1 MGVRGMTSLSSL
13 SRRGMLFGGTALG
26 AVGAMGI
33 VAPEAWSWS
42 PTGSVIGTGT
52 GLDPKT
58 VWDAKADPLVE
69 ALFARGEIDLVN
81 ELLADWTH
89 NDQPLPAGLP
99 EDLRVFLEEERQLPS
114 WADQAKL
121 TRVFDFY
128 ERRGLY
134 LGVLYGL
141 GSGMMSTVIPREAK
155 AVYYSAGGADMK
167 DRIAKTAK
175 LGYDIGARNAF
186 GPGGQMVVTCLKT
199 RLTHAAVRHLLPA
212 SGHWRANAETGEVLP
227 ISQADIMVTWHSLA
241 TFSMNKLAAW
251 KVPIPSADSAAF
263 LHLWQVAAHMLGV
276 EDEYIPATWSEA
288 NAQSR
293 QVLDPILAPTP
304 EGIELAHIL
313 LNLAAE
319 YDGGLTKPM
328 LHSFTRYCLG
338 DQIANWLQI
347 PRELS
352 DPMVSYGWPMFVAA
366 REAGL
371 MFPMSPSMYWAFD
384 EFLRL
389 AVIFFLGEGQ
399 TVNITI
405 PTGNNPNYS

>member
-1 MGVRGMTSLSSL
+1 
-13 SRRGMLFGGTALG
+13 MLLGGGTLG

-33 VAPEAWSWS
+33 VAPQAWSWS
-42 PTGSVIGTGT
+42 SVGSVIGTGT
-52 GLDPKT
+52 GVDPRW
-58 VWDAKADPLVE
+58 VWDAKADPLV
-69 ALFARGEIDLVN
+69 ASLFERGEIDRVN
-81 ELLADWTH
+81 ELLAGWTH
-89 NDQPLPAGLP
+89 NDEPLPAGLP
-99 EDLRVFLEEERQLPS
+99 EDLRAFLESERQLPA

-175 LGYDIGARNAF
+175 LGYDIGAQNAF

-212 SGHWRANAETGEVLP
+212 SGHWKAAAEEDLP

-241 TFSMNKLAAW
+241 TFSMNKLNAW
-251 KVPIPSADSAAF
+251 KVPVSSADSAAF
-263 LHLWQVAAHMLGV
+263 LHLWQIAAHMLGV
-276 EDEYIPATWSEA
+276 NDEYIPATWTEA

-293 QVLDPILAPTP
+293 QVLDPILAPSP

-313 LNLAAE
+313 LNLASE

-347 PRELS
+347 PREPT
-352 DPMVSYGWPMFVAA
+352 DAMVATGWPPFVAA

-371 MFPMSPSMYWAFD
+371 WFPFVPQGYWAFD

-389 AVIFFLGEGQ
+389 AVIFFLGDGK

-405 PTGNNPNYS
+405 PTGNNPNYN